1 MEGISIVLQFNK
13 DLDFYGNIEY
23 FLYVV
28 LNEVYMTND
37 EIIERIQ
44 YLEQYTDLSMTAD
57 DLIEYFNKKLES

>member
-1 MEGISIVLQFNK
+1 MLQFNK

-37 EIIERIQ
+37 EITERIQ